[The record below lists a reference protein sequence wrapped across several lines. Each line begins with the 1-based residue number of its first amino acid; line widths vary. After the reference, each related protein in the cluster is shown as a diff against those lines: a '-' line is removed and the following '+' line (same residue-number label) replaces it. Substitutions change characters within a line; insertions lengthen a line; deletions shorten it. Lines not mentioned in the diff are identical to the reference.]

1 LKAAASQDGHDKAS
15 DYSLIVDHQRR
26 IRHRLRPEFRKCSGF
41 CELQAPFCQRRET
54 CICPGR
60 QTMRHPGNA
69 ELPHCLRV
77 DDNKLTPCSLAKMLK
92 VRLRRNLIRSN

>member
-1 LKAAASQDGHDKAS
+1 MIKRLTTASSSTTNVVFDIAYAPNSGNVADS
-15 DYSLIVDHQRR
+15 VNY
-26 IRHRLRPEFRKCSGF
+26 RHRS
-41 CELQAPFCQRRET
+41 ASTRET
-54 CICPGR
+54 CIYPGG
-60 QTMRHPGNA
+60 QMMRHPGNA